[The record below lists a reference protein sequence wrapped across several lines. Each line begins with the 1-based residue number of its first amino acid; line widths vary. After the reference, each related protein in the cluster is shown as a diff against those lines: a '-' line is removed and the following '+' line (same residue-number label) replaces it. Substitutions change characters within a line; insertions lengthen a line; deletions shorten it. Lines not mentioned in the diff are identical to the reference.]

1 MFVLLNKPETPTAKK
16 PIASKQYLFA
26 IFYVPQSYLGNKTSK
41 PFYIMMMLSV
51 DEEDMKEVAAYSIN

>member
-16 PIASKQYLFA
+16 PIASKRYLSA
-26 IFYVPQSYLGNKTSK
+26 MFYIPQSYLGNKISK

-51 DEEDMKEVAAYSIN
+51 DEEGVKKMALYSIN